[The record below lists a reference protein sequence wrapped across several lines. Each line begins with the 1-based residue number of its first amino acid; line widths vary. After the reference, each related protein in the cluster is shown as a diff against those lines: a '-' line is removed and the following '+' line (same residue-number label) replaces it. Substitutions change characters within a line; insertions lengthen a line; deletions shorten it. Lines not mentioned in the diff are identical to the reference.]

1 MGDDGIWSFYVGQVE
16 GKGKGC
22 SSKKRDSKVNSY

>member
-1 MGDDGIWSFYVGQVE
+1 MGGVENGIMTTGEVYLVNQ

-22 SSKKRDSKVNSY
+22 SSKKE